1 MIDCKAALIAYLK
14 SVGPVVD
21 LMGQRWSPEESPEDY
36 DFPRGTYQLISY
48 VEPLYLTGAIGFAV
62 ARITLK
68 VWGESSRQ
76 GYKTTNTVFAA
87 LRNCLHG
94 YQGAMGSANVQKCYL
109 ENLQDAGEPPAA
121 GLAKG
126 NSCASLDV
134 ILCFDQDIPVIRGVN
149 A

>member
-14 SVGPVVD
+14 SIGPVVD
-21 LMGQRWSPEESPEDY
+21 LMAVRWSPEESPEDY

-87 LRNCLHG
+87 LRDCLHG
-94 YQGAMGSANVQKCYL
+94 YRGRMGAAFVQMCSL
-109 ENLQDAGEPPAA
+109 ENLQDAGEPPAP

-134 ILCFDQDIPVIRGVN
+134 ILKFDQDVPALPG